1 MSLFGILLLI
11 LIAAISG
18 VIAQTLVGFT
28 LGGWIVSIL
37 VGLVG
42 AFLGWWI
49 AVTLDLPP
57 VFQVAIEG
65 RNFPVLW
72 SIVGGVIFVSVLS
85 FFSGHR

>member
-11 LIAAISG
+11 LIAAASG
-18 VIAQTLVGFT
+18 FVAQALVGFS

-42 AFLGWWI
+42 AFLGWYI
-49 AVTLDLPP
+49 AVTLDLPLI
-57 VFQVAIEG
+57 FQVTIEG

-72 SIVGGVIFVSVLS
+72 SIIGGVLFVSILS
-85 FFSGHR
+85 FLGGHN